1 MLPAGAQENLV
12 ERDDVGRAVWEYFE
26 AGLKTWEEEEKARL
40 EKVKVAAVAKGD
52 KGKARAQEAVSSDRP
67 SSSKD
72 E

>member
-26 AGLKTWEEEEKARL
+26 AGLKMWEEEEKAQL
-40 EKVKVAAVAKGD
+40 EKAKAAAAAEGN
-52 KGKARAQEAVSSDRP
+52 KGKARAQGAVSSDRP
-67 SSSKD
+67 SSKD